1 MFSQLFNLIKK
12 PVTVFSSADDNAPVL
27 TSDAGSLKTLL
38 KACLVTGYGDKA
50 GLGWQMKFETE
61 DLTGVVFVSS
71 DVTSGGY
78 HLKVDNSSSNVK
90 LSAYKTMTAFDQGQK
105 ALVQD
110 RIYKAQTSEWR
121 LIGHDKAFILLL
133 DVSVQHNGDTKCGY
147 PLLFGDVPSQTKRV
161 APTCVFWCANANK
174 ATNYYQGVGGVQ
186 STLFYHK
193 NGQTGINDDRTH
205 RGALCYPFSMT
216 TGSGGANIT
225 TAACRFRYH
234 SRHGGILL
242 YEPILMTLD
251 DGTWSLLPMVL
262 PLSTLSEQT
271 NLSMLTDTLMLA
283 RTGWYTGEGNNND
296 CGVPTDFWWA

>member
-12 PVTVFSSADDNAPVL
+12 PVTVFSSADNNAPVL

-61 DLTGVVFVSS
+61 DLTGAVFVSS

-90 LSAYKTMTAFDQGQK
+90 LSAYKTMTAFDKGQK

-110 RIYKAQTSEWR
+110 RIYKTQTSEWR
-121 LIGHDKAFILLL
+121 LIGHEKAFILLL
-133 DVSVQHNGDTKCGY
+133 NVSIKHNGDTRCGY
-147 PLLFGDVPSQTKRV
+147 PLIFGDVPSQTKRV
-161 APTCVFWCANANK
+161 TPTCVLWCASNENDYSA
-174 ATNYYQGVGGVQ
+174 GPGGIQ
-186 STLFYHK
+186 ATLFYHK
-193 NGQTGINDDRTH
+193 NGNDGRNHDSRVH
-205 RGALCYPFSMT
+205 GSACYPMAIS
-216 TGSGGANIT
+216 TGSSSEHIT
-225 TAACRFRYH
+225 TAACRFNHH
-234 SRHGGILL
+234 SRHGGTLL
-242 YEPILMTLD
+242 YEPILFTLN
-251 DGTWSLLPMVL
+251 DGTWSFLPMVL

-271 NLSMLTDTLMLA
+271 NLAMLTDTLMLA